1 MIERDVRVLRSMPL
15 WLVREYLEELGGRAV
30 SDTAVEG
37 DGWQAVL
44 SQMEDFQ
51 VGSLRCGQVR
61 LEVIGEA
68 ETLERLRPRLDLKFL
83 RAGG

>member
-1 MIERDVRVLRSMPL
+1 
-15 WLVREYLEELGGRAV
+15 
-30 SDTAVEG
+30 
-37 DGWQAVL
+37 VL

-68 ETLERLRPRLDLKFL
+68 ETLERLRPRLDLKL
-83 RAGG
+83 MRAGG